1 MALDGQAERRY
12 EMNDICLAISSV
24 IAFIVF
30 CGLEGGAFNCGQAL
44 MVLIP
49 AMLLLLLSFINS
61 PLYEPVEKGKRYA
74 ETKRPIR

>member
-1 MALDGQAERRY
+1 
-12 EMNDICLAISSV
+12 MNDICLAISSA

-49 AMLLLLLSFINS
+49 AMLLLLLSFMNS
-61 PLYEPVEKGKRYA
+61 PYYEKVEQEKYHA
-74 ETKRPIR
+74 ETRRPIR